1 MASCADRIIK
11 PARPEARRCD
21 WRADLRETVRALAAG
36 EVAGLEL
43 WAVDFD
49 AMSLTVLREDDEAV
63 EVALVGGLWRVEGG
77 VSGGDLMALVK
88 GVADAAR

>member
-1 MASCADRIIK
+1 MMASCADRIIK

-36 EVAGLEL
+36 EVVGLEL

-49 AMSLTVLREDDEAV
+49 AMSLTVMRGDG
-63 EVALVGGLWRVEGG
+63 EVVVVLIGGLWRVEGG
-77 VSGGDLMALVK
+77 VCGGDLMALVK
-88 GVADAAR
+88 GAANAPR

>member
-1 MASCADRIIK
+1 
-11 PARPEARRCD
+11 
-21 WRADLRETVRALAAG
+21 VRALADG

-49 AMSLTVLREDDEAV
+49 AMSLTVLREGDEAV
-63 EVALVGGLWRVEGG
+63 EVALVGGLWRVAGG

-88 GVADAAR
+88 GAADAPR

>member
-1 MASCADRIIK
+1 MMASCADRIIK

-49 AMSLTVLREDDEAV
+49 AMSLTVMCGDDEV
-63 EVALVGGLWRVEGG
+63 VDVALIGGLWRVEGG
-77 VSGGDLMALVK
+77 ASGGDLMALIREV
-88 GVADAAR
+88 V